1 MLCSDFDYH
10 LPEELIAQE
19 PLHERDQS
27 RMLVVDRSNGT
38 FLDSSFAQL
47 PSWLRDGDV
56 VVLNNTRV
64 FPARLIGHRFHNGV
78 AGAEVE
84 ALLLSRVSENSNEWE
99 VVGRPGRVLRKGVEL
114 LFGDGSLKGVVT
126 AELEHG
132 RRRIQFEAV
141 GDFDRAVDRI
151 GNTPLP
157 PYIKRERGESQDRL
171 EEPRYQT
178 VFASQRGAI
187 AAPTAGLHFT
197 ETVLD
202 ELRKREIAIVEI
214 THHVGYAT
222 FQPIRVTHVEEHRID
237 AESFEISE
245 GAADLINRRKRDG
258 GRLVAIGTTTV
269 RALESS
275 AGKENTVS
283 AGKGTTSL
291 FIYPG
296 YEFRAVDVLLTNFHL
311 PASSL
316 LMLVSALGGRDLV
329 LRAYGHAVE
338 ARYRFYSYGDC
349 MLIT

>member
-47 PSWLRDGDV
+47 PTWLRDGDV

-126 AELEHG
+126 AELEQG

-157 PYIKRERGESQDRL
+157 PYIKRGRGESQDRL

-197 ETVLD
+197 EAVLD
-202 ELRKREIAIVEI
+202 ELRKREIEIVEI

-222 FQPIRVTHVEEHRID
+222 FQPIRVTQ
-237 AESFEISE
+237 
-245 GAADLINRRKRDG
+245 
-258 GRLVAIGTTTV
+258 
-269 RALESS
+269 
-275 AGKENTVS
+275 
-283 AGKGTTSL
+283 
-291 FIYPG
+291 
-296 YEFRAVDVLLTNFHL
+296 
-311 PASSL
+311 
-316 LMLVSALGGRDLV
+316 
-329 LRAYGHAVE
+329 
-338 ARYRFYSYGDC
+338 
-349 MLIT
+349 